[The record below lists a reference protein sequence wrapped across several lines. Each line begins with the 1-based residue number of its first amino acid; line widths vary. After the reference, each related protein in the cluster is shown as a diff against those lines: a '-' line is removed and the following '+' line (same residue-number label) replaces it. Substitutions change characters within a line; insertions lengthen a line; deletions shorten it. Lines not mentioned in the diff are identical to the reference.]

1 MNQPAINYKKS
12 QTVLIYEDPI
22 TQTKP
27 EGHAVLLRKLS
38 EDEYFERWIVRF
50 EDLGHEDKN
59 VERVVPKY
67 PQTEEV
73 KTNG

>member
-1 MNQPAINYKKS
+1 MNQPAIKYKKS

-27 EGHAVLLRKLS
+27 EGQAVLLRKLS

-50 EDLGHEDKN
+50 ESAGNEEPN
-59 VERVVPKY
+59 VERKISKY

-73 KTNG
+73 KTK

>member
-1 MNQPAINYKKS
+1 MEPIKHQKS
-12 QTVLIYEDPI
+12 QSIMIYEDPV

-50 EDLGHEDKN
+50 ESAGNEEPN
-59 VERVVPKY
+59 VERRISKY
-67 PQTEEV
+67 SKMV
-73 KTNG
+73 YAS